1 MKENVFMQSLLNKRM
16 KNLLE
21 KVPIFIV
28 KENIALAGVEEAAL
42 RLI

>member
-1 MKENVFMQSLLNKRM
+1 M

-28 KENIALAGVEEAAL
+28 IENIALAGVEEAAL